1 MHVHQIYP
9 RDTQRLPVSACAQ
22 TASCPRAVQSSLES
36 PSRPL
41 RKRYGSAVQHTKHA
55 TWDPDWLCSALA
67 VPSRTKGLIALASSV
82 KWGQTTC
89 CTRLCTVLDG
99 GLPRDMSTSHP
110 PEPGNVTSFG
120 KGSPKIFFKL
130 KNLRSS
136 WITLVGPQP
145 NDKLS
150 L

>member
-1 MHVHQIYP
+1 MAQLLS
-9 RDTQRLPVSACAQ
+9 TQNTPPGIGLALQRPGCAFQ
-22 TASCPRAVQSSLES
+22 D
-36 PSRPL
+36 
-41 RKRYGSAVQHTKHA
+41 KGSN
-55 TWDPDWLCSALA
+55 CS
-67 VPSRTKGLIALASSV
+67 ASSV
-82 KWGQTTC
+82 KWGQTTWC
-89 CTRLCTVLDG
+89 IRLCRALDG